1 MTNWIG
7 VLRMGALLSLGWVIA
22 AVLAWEVFG
31 VLWAA
36 AVLIVWVFLIVRFH
50 RAVEA
55 LARSVASRTPDPSP
69 PP

>member
-1 MTNWIG
+1 VTNWIG

-36 AVLIVWVFLIVRFH
+36 AVLFVWVFLIVRFH

-55 LARSVASRTPDPSP
+55 LARSVASRANGDAEP
-69 PP
+69 